1 MFRATFSAALLLC
14 SSGMACGEREIIY
27 QDHEVFFDYDPD
39 EAQASMEK
47 TIQAGVYEE
56 QLFRRLEAQD
66 ELHIVA
72 GFQGG
77 IWAHISLR
85 ITGLRSRGRIEASV
99 SLGEDGSGATVGE
112 TGFPIKLVRTAEGF
126 LEAYDIPIPVG
137 DRGSAMADVAQYFGH
152 PALLTVRYST
162 PDFEPLETQLI
173 VILERG

>member
-1 MFRATFSAALLLC
+1 MFRATLGAALLLC
-14 SSGMACGEREIIY
+14 CSGLGCGEREVIY
-27 QDHEVFFDYDPD
+27 QDREVFFDYDPD

-47 TIQAGVYEE
+47 TIQVGVYEE
-56 QLFRRLEAQD
+56 QLFRSIEAQD

-85 ITGLRSRGRIEASV
+85 VTGLRSRGRIEARL
-99 SLGEDGSGATVGE
+99 SLGEDGSGAVVGE

-137 DRGSAMADVAQYFGH
+137 DRGSAMADVAQYFGR

-162 PDFEPLETQLI
+162 PDFEPLEAQLI